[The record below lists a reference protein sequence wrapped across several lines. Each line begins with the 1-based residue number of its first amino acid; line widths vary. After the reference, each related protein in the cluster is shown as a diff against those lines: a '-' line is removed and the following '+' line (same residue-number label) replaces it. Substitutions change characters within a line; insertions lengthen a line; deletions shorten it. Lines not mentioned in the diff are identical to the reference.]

1 MSVRQRLAHTS
12 HTRTYARTRVQAM
25 QTIADWREKVG
36 YYNFFDEMHPL
47 ARDFHRCLCVC
58 VCVVFC
64 IYNDIY
70 LYLYT

>member
-1 MSVRQRLAHTS
+1 
-12 HTRTYARTRVQAM
+12 M